1 MTTTADNRIDEF
13 ISRVKNH
20 GAIADF
26 CFVPAF
32 PPNKTPNPVKKYT
45 VAVENLG
52 MSEKVVFV
60 GDRSDYYLN
69 GRLYEIK
76 LRLRVYA
83 PSHTSGSALLRACAL
98 LADAL
103 EAEDSERFI
112 LSTSFSGIGFDTAS
126 RTEYRDVIAVLGM
139 LLSEEADT

>member
-26 CFVPAF
+26 CFIPAF

-52 MSEKVVFV
+52 MSEKTVFV
-60 GDRSDYYLN
+60 GDRAYYTRS

-103 EAEDSERFI
+103 EAEDTDRYI
-112 LSTSFSGIGFDTAS
+112 AATSFSGIGFDTAS
-126 RTEYRDVIAVLGM
+126 RTEYRDVIADLNV
-139 LLSEEADT
+139 LLSEEADG